1 MSAWGEWV
9 IIALPYPTGTTFT
22 VTRGYQ
28 KTPVTAASSFAELG
42 PLKYFYDPTSNH
54 LFVKVYVMS
63 GDSSISTTF
72 GLQYPAFQS
81 YWTQYFVQASCSKS
95 ACLGPNLG
103 IPAPVPLLE
112 DQYVAALQ
120 ACQVTPAITY
130 SGNGEGIAYF
140 SLDPATKL
148 LTYNIYQYALP
159 FLMHRACLLTLHS
172 ATLVPR
178 SLLAASIPLPLVLLA
193 LLCITSPAT
202 ISFPPSAARCR

>member
-22 VTRGYQ
+22 ITRGYQ
-28 KTPVTAASSFAELG
+28 KTPVSAGSSFAELG

-63 GDSSISTTF
+63 GDSSIGTTF
-72 GLQYPAFQS
+72 GSQYPSFSS
-81 YWTQYFVQASCSKS
+81 YWTQYYVQASCTKS

-148 LTYNIYQYALP
+148 LTYNIYQY
-159 FLMHRACLLTLHS
+159 
-172 ATLVPR
+172 V
-178 SLLAASIPLPLVLLA
+178 LPLLYSLRSRTVLA
-193 LLCITSPAT
+193 C
-202 ISFPPSAARCR
+202 